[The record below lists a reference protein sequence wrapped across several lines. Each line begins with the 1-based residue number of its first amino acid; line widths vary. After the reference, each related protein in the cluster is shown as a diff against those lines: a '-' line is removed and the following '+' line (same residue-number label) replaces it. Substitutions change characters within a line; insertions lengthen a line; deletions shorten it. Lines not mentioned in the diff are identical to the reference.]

1 MTDEL
6 LIEDADNGVRTIR
19 LNRPDRLNALTPDM
33 VSGITEAVTVERDC
47 RAVVI
52 TGNGRGFCAGVD
64 IAGADERQRGR
75 SNADAFALQERFAG
89 MILAVARSG
98 APVIAAVN
106 GPVAGAGFALA
117 LSCDIRLAA
126 TTAKFIIG
134 APNIGLSA
142 GECGITYFLPRIIG
156 LGRAAEFMLT
166 NRHVLA
172 DEAHAIGLITGV
184 SEPDALP
191 AAVEQAV
198 AGVTAYSPFGQRMTK
213 QVYRSTVDAP
223 SLEAALAVENR
234 TQILANGSE
243 DAAEARRAFLEKRK
257 PVWTGR

>member
-6 LIEDADNGVRTIR
+6 LIEDSAEGVRTIR

-33 VSGITEAVTVERDC
+33 VSGITEAVAVDRTI
-47 RAVVI
+47 RAIVI
-52 TGNGRGFCAGVD
+52 TGVGRGFCAGVD
-64 IAGADERQRGR
+64 IAGAEERQKGR
-75 SNADAFALQERFAG
+75 SNADAFAMQERFAG
-89 MILAVARSG
+89 MVLAVARSG
-98 APVIAAVN
+98 APVMAAVN
-106 GPVAGAGFALA
+106 GPVAGAGFALT
-117 LSCDIRLAA
+117 LSCDIRLAS

-156 LGRAAEFMLT
+156 LGRAAEIMLT
-166 NRHVLA
+166 NRHVRA
-172 DEAHAIGLITGV
+172 EEAHDIGLVTALTAPEELG
-184 SEPDALP
+184 DAVTQVVT
-191 AAVEQAV
+191 A
-198 AGVTAYSPFGQRMTK
+198 VTAYSPFGQRMTK
-213 QVYRSTVDAP
+213 QVYRSTIDAP
-223 SLEAALAVENR
+223 SLEAALEVENR

>member
-6 LIEDADNGVRTIR
+6 IIEDSTEGVRTIR

-33 VSGITEAVTVERDC
+33 VDGLTEAVQVDRTI
-47 RAVVI
+47 RAIVI
-52 TGNGRGFCAGVD
+52 AGEGRGFCAGVD
-64 IAGADERQRGR
+64 IAGAEERQKGR
-75 SNADAFALQERFAG
+75 SNADAFAMQERFAG
-89 MILAVARSG
+89 MILAVARSA
-98 APVIAAVN
+98 APVIASVN
-106 GPVAGAGFALA
+106 GPVAGAGFALT

-156 LGRAAEFMLT
+156 LGRAAEMMLT
-166 NRHVLA
+166 NRHVSA
-172 DEAHAIGLITGV
+172 DEAHTIGLVTGLT
-184 SEPDALP
+184 SPEDLP
-191 AAVEQAV
+191 AAVEQIV

-213 QVYRSTVDAP
+213 QVYRTTIDAP
-223 SLEAALAVENR
+223 SLEAALELENR